1 MSFRNFLRLF
11 HFFFGYSAV
20 FRIFRDFQ
28 YFFRIIEYF
37 WKFKIILGVFGIF
50 LNFFQFFL
58 VFRIARYFW
67 YFSKFLS
74 VCFLDYWDFWDL
86 SSSLNFFSDFPGFLR
101 RSWFLRQKNRFFDCS
116 WKKSRI
122 WTFSFSNIAYFSIL
136 NIFSTKKKSI

>member
-1 MSFRNFLRLF
+1 M
-11 HFFFGYSAV
+11 G
-20 FRIFRDFQ
+20 
-28 YFFRIIEYF
+28 YF
-37 WKFKIILGVFGIF
+37 WIF
-50 LNFFQFFL
+50 SNFFL

-136 NIFSTKKKSI
+136 NIFSTQKINLVTSGGVFFLNRKWISGLNNRFIYQCIQLFLFRWKQY